1 MNLPA
6 EYHDLVEGYLESL
19 AETGLLLAE
28 LVEELCVEPDKALP
42 ELRALAHKLAGNGA
56 SFGFPEIS
64 EAAKEV
70 TLAARGFSQARNTGS
85 QRVVDRARELQRV
98 CENARSRWERSR

>member
-6 EYHDLVEGYLESL
+6 EYHDLVEGYLQSL
-19 AETGLLLAE
+19 DETGLVLGE
-28 LVEELCVEPDKALP
+28 LVEEVGIDPDSALP

-64 EAAKEV
+64 ETAKEV
-70 TLAARGFSQARNTGS
+70 TRAARG
-85 QRVVDRARELQRV
+85 
-98 CENARSRWERSR
+98 